1 MFQSAEVPK
10 FKKITKIDSH
20 GGSAARLEAKGKAS
34 LQINC
39 GRVGT
44 SVSITK
50 GGNGYSFVIAKGSL
64 ASVSFSNKNYP
75 ILKYLAIIA
84 MIYGVVEY
92 LSSDSDPIASFL
104 PGVTLF
110 LIYLITQ
117 STQLSLE
124 SKGGNQIAMAF
135 TGSAGRKADQI
146 GKFCSAAVMI
156 DTGQSI
162 KGLLDGI
169 DLEEL
174 EREEEAFASS
184 SENDGGSPAVGFSD
198 IDTDG
203 DGSISQG
210 EFVAAVGSDE
220 VLFSR
225 MDADGDGEISQEE
238 FDEFDD
244 F

>member
-1 MFQSAEVPK
+1 MFQSADVQK
-10 FKKITKIDSH
+10 FNKITKIDSH
-20 GGSAARLEAKGKAS
+20 GGSAARLEAKGKAT

-44 SVSITK
+44 SVSIAK
-50 GGNGYSFVIAKGSL
+50 GGKGFSFVIAKGSL
-64 ASVSFSNKNYP
+64 ASVSFSNKSYP

-84 MIYGVVEY
+84 MIYGYVEY
-92 LSSDSDPIASFL
+92 LDSDEIFSFL
-104 PGVTLF
+104 PGLTLF
-110 LIYLITQ
+110 VIYFLTQ

-174 EREEEAFASS
+174 ESEEEAFVSS

>member
-124 SKGGNQIAMAF
+124 SKGGNQIATAF
-135 TGSAGRKADQI
+135 TGSAGRMADQI

>member
-1 MFQSAEVPK
+1 MLQSADVPK

-20 GGSAARLEAKGKAS
+20 GGSAARLEAKGQAS

-50 GGNGYSFVIAKGSL
+50 GGKGYSFVIAKGSL

-92 LSSDSDPIASFL
+92 LDSDEILSFL

-210 EFVAAVGSDE
+210 EFVAAVGNDE